1 MGFRP
6 PAMTLWQ
13 RPKRR
18 QVVAAW
24 TLITG
29 LPFALWMAVGPARAA
44 GSASPSHPTTIEV
57 VPMSPGLSLLGV
69 RATYDAAP
77 RGKGQGGA
85 YFAVI
90 DLKTGQELL
99 RENASSDI
107 VTSQVAL
114 SPNGR
119 LAVIATSRASLA
131 EGGWYQWKHQ
141 LDVWDL
147 SLHKRIYSG
156 MPVLFRANAPTLRVG
171 DLAWSRDSQ
180 YLAFTMI
187 ETFDR
192 ADHTD
197 GLYLVKPDG
206 SGLRELA
213 AKPRQGNWAWSMS
226 EDVIYASA
234 GPYYCQVS
242 RLCLDGGPA
251 KPIWGPEAPPMYTIT
266 SLLAA
271 GVSPDG
277 RWLTV
282 ETETS
287 VALDDADVW
296 KAAIEAV
303 RTEGRGSVPL
313 GSWSPVPHPLP
324 SRGEKGRMVG
334 AAQVKVAWSSD
345 SSALYAL
352 VSIDEKSSRLYRWR
366 PGEPS
371 LAVLGADLPF
381 PTALLTALPGSSEM
395 LVWPSLGPKSVA
407 THGALIVNADGRT
420 RLIPSA
426 AEALA
431 FVNDNH
437 FATVD
442 EAGRLITIAGK
453 QGHQS
458 IRATDLSTG
467 KSLHIYP

>member
-1 MGFRP
+1 MGF
-6 PAMTLWQ
+6 
-13 RPKRR
+13 
-18 QVVAAW
+18 
-24 TLITG
+24 
-29 LPFALWMAVGPARAA
+29 PFALWLTVGPAQAA
-44 GSASPSHPTTIEV
+44 GSASPSHPRTIEV
-57 VPMSPGLSLLGV
+57 VAMSPGLSLLGV
-69 RATYDAAP
+69 RATHDAAP

-107 VTSQVAL
+107 VTSQLAL

-119 LAVIATSRASLA
+119 LAVSATSRASLA

-156 MPVLFRANAPTLRVG
+156 MPVPFRGNAPTLRVG

-187 ETFDR
+187 DTFD
-192 ADHTD
+192 AATHTEA
-197 GLYLVKPDG
+197 LYVVKPDG
-206 SGLRELA
+206 SALRELDA
-213 AKPRQGNWAWSMS
+213 APLQGHWAWSGS
-226 EDVIYASA
+226 EDVILVTG
-234 GPYYCQVS
+234 GPYNQRVCRVT
-242 RLCLDGGPA
+242 LDGAPS
-251 KPIWGPEAPPMYTIT
+251 KTIWGPEAPPMYTIT

-282 ETETS
+282 ETETA

-296 KAAIEAV
+296 NAAVEAV
-303 RTEGRGSVPL
+303 RTDGSGSVPL
-313 GSWSPVPHPLP
+313 GSWTPVPHRLP

-352 VSIDEKSSRLYRWR
+352 VSTDEKSSRLYRWR

-371 LAVLGADLPF
+371 LAVLGAELPF

-431 FVNDNH
+431 FVNDNQ